1 MRCVEQRAGVN
12 DAGPEVSTPEALTAH
27 NGSLALRGI
36 NRRACCNLLPIKELL
51 LLLYVC
57 Q

>member
-36 NRRACCNLLPIKELL
+36 NRRACGNLLPIKELL
-51 LLLYVC
+51 LPLYVC